1 MKNRGLRHR
10 PARAYPK
17 IAALFLL
24 GLMPALWAGCPTS
37 HTAGV
42 NSSSPKRINEI
53 QVSEDDQ
60 AWYCT
65 IKGIGT
71 LTFTALNQ
79 VDPAGLLLYFPDTA
93 LDAGR
98 AVVISPDNEI
108 IRSIEADE
116 VLNGNLKDSRI
127 LIVTQV
133 ERPYA
138 FSPDPDGVRISFP
151 KTTGRPAEVEDSNIH
166 TTGEHESGRREPG
179 AATAAV
185 LESVTASSLKNHS
198 IITVNA
204 DGTIVDYKSFAIE
217 NPARIVFDIFN
228 LKSPY
233 EKEQIIPV
241 TSRGVR
247 QIRYFAYPDKIRL
260 VLDTEPEFLSQ
271 YFSFSTA
278 SGLLIY
284 VGRIPEPLAGKG

>member
-1 MKNRGLRHR
+1 MKNRSLLHR
-10 PARAYPK
+10 PAKAYPK

-24 GLMPALWAGCPTS
+24 GLVPALWFGCPS
-37 HTAGV
+37 NHTAGV
-42 NSSSPKRINEI
+42 NSSIPKRINEI
-53 QVSEDDQ
+53 LVSEDDQ

-65 IKGIGT
+65 VKGMGA
-71 LTFTALNQ
+71 LTFTAVNQ

-93 LDAGR
+93 LEADR
-98 AVVISPDNEI
+98 TVVISPDNEI
-108 IRSIEADE
+108 IKSIEADE
-116 VLNGNLKDSRI
+116 VLDGNIKNSRI

-151 KTTGRPAEVEDSNIH
+151 KTTDRPAEVEDSNID
-166 TTGEHESGRREPG
+166 TTGEHKSGRREPG
-179 AATAAV
+179 AATV

-217 NPARIVFDIFN
+217 NPARIVFDLYS

-233 EKEQIIPV
+233 EQEQIIPV
-241 TSRGVR
+241 GSRWVK
-247 QIRYFAYPDKIRL
+247 QIRYFAYPDKIRM
-260 VLDTEPEFLSQ
+260 VLDTEPEFLTQ

-284 VGRIPEPLAGKG
+284 IGQLPEPLVKTR

>member
-42 NSSSPKRINEI
+42 NSSSPNRINEI

-93 LDAGR
+93 LDADR

-108 IRSIEADE
+108 IKSIEADE
-116 VLNGNLKDSRI
+116 VLDGNLKDSRI

-138 FSPDPDGVRISFP
+138 FSPDPDGVRVSFP
-151 KTTGRPAEVEDSNIH
+151 KTTARPTDTGDSNGD
-166 TTGEHESGRREPG
+166 TAGEPETGRREPG
-179 AATAAV
+179 AAAATVLETVTAAT
-185 LESVTASSLKNHS
+185 LEDHS

-204 DGTIVDYKSFAIE
+204 DGTIGNYKTFAIE
-217 NPARIVFDIFN
+217 NPARIVFDLFS
-228 LKSPY
+228 LKSAY
-233 EKEQIIPV
+233 EQEQIIPV
-241 TSRGVR
+241 GSRWVK
-247 QIRYFAYPDKIRL
+247 QIRYFAYPDKIRM
-260 VLDTEPEFLSQ
+260 VLDTEPEFLTQ

-284 VGRIPEPLAGKG
+284 IGRLPEPLVKTR

>member
-1 MKNRGLRHR
+1 MKNRSLLHR
-10 PARAYPK
+10 PAKAYPK

-24 GLMPALWAGCPTS
+24 GLVPALWVGCPS
-37 HTAGV
+37 NHTAGV
-42 NSSSPKRINEI
+42 NSSIPKRINEI
-53 QVSEDDQ
+53 LVSEDDQ

-65 IKGIGT
+65 VKGMGT
-71 LTFTALNQ
+71 LTFTAVNQ

-93 LDAGR
+93 LEADR
-98 AVVISPDNEI
+98 TVVISPDNEI
-108 IRSIEADE
+108 IKSIEADE
-116 VLNGNLKDSRI
+116 VLDGNIKNSRI

-151 KTTGRPAEVEDSNIH
+151 KTTDRPAEVEDSNIH

-217 NPARIVFDIFN
+217 NPARIVFDLYS

-233 EKEQIIPV
+233 EQEQIIPV
-241 TSRGVR
+241 GSRWVK
-247 QIRYFAYPDKIRL
+247 QIRYFAYPDKIRM
-260 VLDTEPEFLSQ
+260 VLDTEPEFLTQ

-284 VGRIPEPLAGKG
+284 IGQLPEPLVKTR